1 MGLKSKPKKGNEKKL
16 NIPTSSA
23 AKEVNDNDAGRALVG
38 KIVGNKTMEFENKDI
53 SLADIRLNP
62 DNEIFRQNDNGED
75 IEILAEDIKRNG
87 LLHNLVVFPEQED
100 GKTVYVL
107 LSGERRYRALML
119 LQEQDATWNAAKNCN
134 VVTTPLSPN
143 EKKVILYSANLQVR
157 GGLNDE
163 AVRRKAVSEFIE
175 CLQKEPYNMNRVDA
189 LKAIKSVSSV
199 NPKTIDRDARLEDKL
214 KGSLKELLDAKFL
227 SRSECESYLRFDD
240 EKQEEI
246 GQKYQELNAVDCHGD
261 TGEEAGKNHIE
272 VMRDTLHDTFR
283 EYLFSALQQR
293 TRAEHE
299 ETYKKSIE
307 YFDSELQELKKK
319 AEEFGIIKECNTPE
333 EVADFEY
340 DAQKD
345 ATKDVAKKER
355 EAADISVSA
364 VLKTTPTI
372 IKKLQRVYSNKSYE
386 KALRHVSQESRDS
399 DIAALE
405 EVIEMATK
413 LKEKIKSVD

>member
-1 MGLKSKPKKGNEKKL
+1 MALTKKKGPVTTPKLPNIEALKKVNNNNAGAFYNDLL
-16 NIPTSSA
+16 N
-23 AKEVNDNDAGRALVG
+23 AKH
-38 KIVGNKTMEFENKDI
+38 KIEYESRDI
-53 SLADIRLNP
+53 SLFNIRTNP
-62 DNEIFRQNDNGED
+62 DNEIFREIDDDED
-75 IEILAEDIKRNG
+75 IRILADDIKRNG
-87 LLHNLVVFPEQED
+87 LLHNLVMFPSTEE
-100 GKTVYVL
+100 GREVYVL
-107 LSGERRYRALML
+107 LSGERRYRALKL
-119 LQEQDATWNAAKNCN
+119 LVEEGDTSWQIVRNCN
-134 VVTTPLSPN
+134 IITTELSDN
-143 EKKVILYSANLQVR
+143 EKKVLLYSANLQVR

-214 KGSLKELLDAKFL
+214 RGTLKELLDAKFL

-319 AEEFGIIKECNTPE
+319 AEEFGIIKERNTPE

-386 KALRHVSQESRDS
+386 KALCHVSQESRDS

-413 LKEKIKSVD
+413 LREKIKAVD

>member
-1 MGLKSKPKKGNEKKL
+1 MALTKKKGPVTTPKLPNIEALKKVNNNNAGAFYNDLL
-16 NIPTSSA
+16 N
-23 AKEVNDNDAGRALVG
+23 AKH
-38 KIVGNKTMEFENKDI
+38 KIEYESRDI
-53 SLADIRLNP
+53 SLFNIRTNP
-62 DNEIFRQNDNGED
+62 DNEIFREIDDDED
-75 IEILAEDIKRNG
+75 IRILADDIKRNG
-87 LLHNLVVFPEQED
+87 LLHNLVMFPSTEE
-100 GKTVYVL
+100 GREVYVL
-107 LSGERRYRALML
+107 LSGERRYRALKL
-119 LQEQDATWNAAKNCN
+119 LVEEGDTSWQIVRNCN
-134 VVTTPLSPN
+134 VITTELSDN
-143 EKKVILYSANLQVR
+143 EKKVLLYSANLQVR

-163 AVRRKAVSEFIE
+163 AVRRKAVSDFIE

-272 VMRDTLHDTFR
+272 VLRDTLHDTFR

-355 EAADISVSA
+355 KAADISVSA

-413 LKEKIKSVD
+413 LKEKIKAVD

>member
-1 MGLKSKPKKGNEKKL
+1 MALTKKKGPVTTPKLPNIEALKKVNNNNAGAFYNDLL
-16 NIPTSSA
+16 N
-23 AKEVNDNDAGRALVG
+23 AKH
-38 KIVGNKTMEFENKDI
+38 KIEYESRDI
-53 SLADIRLNP
+53 SLFNIRTNP
-62 DNEIFRQNDNGED
+62 DNEIFREIDDDED
-75 IEILAEDIKRNG
+75 IRILADDIKRNG
-87 LLHNLVVFPEQED
+87 LLHNLVMFPSTEE
-100 GKTVYVL
+100 GREVYVL
-107 LSGERRYRALML
+107 LSGERRYRALKL
-119 LQEQDATWNAAKNCN
+119 LVEEGDTSWQIVRNCN
-134 VVTTPLSPN
+134 VITTELSDN
-143 EKKVILYSANLQVR
+143 EKKVLLYSANLQVR

-175 CLQKEPYNMNRVDA
+175 CLQEEPYNMNRVDA

-214 KGSLKELLDAKFL
+214 RGTLKELLDAKFL

-355 EAADISVSA
+355 KAADISVSA

-413 LKEKIKSVD
+413 LKEKIKAVD

>member
-1 MGLKSKPKKGNEKKL
+1 MALTKKKGPVTTPKLPNIEALKKVNNNNAGAFYNDLL
-16 NIPTSSA
+16 N
-23 AKEVNDNDAGRALVG
+23 AKH
-38 KIVGNKTMEFENKDI
+38 KIEYESRDI
-53 SLADIRLNP
+53 SLFNIRTNP
-62 DNEIFRQNDNGED
+62 DNGIFREIDDDED
-75 IEILAEDIKRNG
+75 IRILADDIKRNG
-87 LLHNLVVFPEQED
+87 LLHNLVMFPSTEE
-100 GKTVYVL
+100 GREVYVL
-107 LSGERRYRALML
+107 LSGERRYRALKL
-119 LQEQDATWNAAKNCN
+119 LVEEGDTSWQIVRNCN
-134 VVTTPLSPN
+134 IITTELSDN
-143 EKKVILYSANLQVR
+143 EKKVLLYSANLQVR

-175 CLQKEPYNMNRVDA
+175 CLQKKPYNMNRVDA

-214 KGSLKELLDAKFL
+214 RGTLKELLDAKFL

-261 TGEEAGKNHIE
+261 AGEEAGKNHIE

-405 EVIEMATK
+405 EVIDMATK
-413 LKEKIKSVD
+413 LKEKIKAVD

>member
-1 MGLKSKPKKGNEKKL
+1 MALTKKKGSVTTPKLPNIEALKKVNNNNAGAFYNDLL
-16 NIPTSSA
+16 N
-23 AKEVNDNDAGRALVG
+23 AKH
-38 KIVGNKTMEFENKDI
+38 KIEYESRDI
-53 SLADIRLNP
+53 SLFNIRTNP
-62 DNEIFRQNDNGED
+62 DNEIFREIDDDED
-75 IEILAEDIKRNG
+75 IRILADDIKRNG
-87 LLHNLVVFPEQED
+87 LLHNLVMFPSTEE
-100 GKTVYVL
+100 GREVYVL
-107 LSGERRYRALML
+107 LSGERRYRALKL
-119 LQEQDATWNAAKNCN
+119 LVEEGDTSWQIVRNCN
-134 VVTTPLSPN
+134 IITTELSDN
-143 EKKVILYSANLQVR
+143 EKKVLLYSANLQVR

-214 KGSLKELLDAKFL
+214 RGTLKELLDAKFL

-307 YFDSELQELKKK
+307 YFDSELQELKMK

-413 LKEKIKSVD
+413 LKEKIKAVD

>member
-1 MGLKSKPKKGNEKKL
+1 MALTKKKGPVTTPKLPNIEALKKVNNNNAGAFYNDLL
-16 NIPTSSA
+16 N
-23 AKEVNDNDAGRALVG
+23 AKH
-38 KIVGNKTMEFENKDI
+38 KIEYESRDI
-53 SLADIRLNP
+53 SLFNIRTNP
-62 DNEIFRQNDNGED
+62 DNEIFREIDDDED
-75 IEILAEDIKRNG
+75 IRILADDIKRNG
-87 LLHNLVVFPEQED
+87 LLHNLVMFPSTEE
-100 GKTVYVL
+100 GREVYVL
-107 LSGERRYRALML
+107 LSGERRYRALKL
-119 LQEQDATWNAAKNCN
+119 LVEEGDTSWQIVRNCN
-134 VVTTPLSPN
+134 VITTELSDN
-143 EKKVILYSANLQVR
+143 EKKVLLYSANLQVR

-163 AVRRKAVSEFIE
+163 AVRRKAVSDFIE

-240 EKQEEI
+240 EKLDEI

-345 ATKDVAKKER
+345 ATKDVANKER

-413 LKEKIKSVD
+413 LKEKIKAVD

>member
-1 MGLKSKPKKGNEKKL
+1 MALTKKKGPVTTPKLPNIEALKKVNNNNAGAFYNDLL
-16 NIPTSSA
+16 N
-23 AKEVNDNDAGRALVG
+23 AKH
-38 KIVGNKTMEFENKDI
+38 KIEYESRDI
-53 SLADIRLNP
+53 SLFNIRTNP
-62 DNEIFRQNDNGED
+62 DNEIFREIDDDED
-75 IEILAEDIKRNG
+75 IRILADDIKRNG
-87 LLHNLVVFPEQED
+87 LLHNLVMFPSTEE
-100 GKTVYVL
+100 GREVYVL
-107 LSGERRYRALML
+107 LSGERRYRALKL
-119 LQEQDATWNAAKNCN
+119 LVEEGDTSWQIVRNCN
-134 VVTTPLSPN
+134 IITTELSDN
-143 EKKVILYSANLQVR
+143 EKKVLLYSANLQVR

-214 KGSLKELLDAKFL
+214 KGGLKALLDAKFL

-333 EVADFEY
+333 EIADFEY

-345 ATKDVAKKER
+345 ATKAVAKKER
-355 EAADISVSA
+355 ETADISVSA

-413 LKEKIKSVD
+413 LKEKIKAVD

>member
-1 MGLKSKPKKGNEKKL
+1 MALTKKKGPVTAPKLPNIEALKKVNNNNAGAFYNDLL
-16 NIPTSSA
+16 N
-23 AKEVNDNDAGRALVG
+23 AKH
-38 KIVGNKTMEFENKDI
+38 KIEYESRDI
-53 SLADIRLNP
+53 SIFNIRTNP
-62 DNEIFRQNDNGED
+62 DNEIFREIDDDED
-75 IEILAEDIKRNG
+75 IRILADDIKRNG
-87 LLHNLVVFPEQED
+87 LLHNLVMFPSTEE
-100 GKTVYVL
+100 GREVYVL
-107 LSGERRYRALML
+107 LSGERRYRALKL
-119 LQEQDATWNAAKNCN
+119 LVEEGDTSWQIVRNCN
-134 VVTTPLSPN
+134 VITTKLSDN
-143 EKKVILYSANLQVR
+143 EKKVLLYSANLQVR

-333 EVADFEY
+333 EIADFEY

-345 ATKDVAKKER
+345 ATKAVAKKER

-413 LKEKIKSVD
+413 LKEKIKAVD

>member
-1 MGLKSKPKKGNEKKL
+1 MALTKKKGPVTTPKLPNIEALKKVNNNNAGAFYNDLL
-16 NIPTSSA
+16 N
-23 AKEVNDNDAGRALVG
+23 AKH
-38 KIVGNKTMEFENKDI
+38 KIEYESRDI
-53 SLADIRLNP
+53 SLFNIRTNP
-62 DNEIFRQNDNGED
+62 DNEIFREIDDDED
-75 IEILAEDIKRNG
+75 IRILADDINRNG
-87 LLHNLVVFPEQED
+87 LLHNLVMFPSTEE
-100 GKTVYVL
+100 GREVYVL
-107 LSGERRYRALML
+107 LSGERRYRALKL
-119 LQEQDATWNAAKNCN
+119 LVEEGDTSWQIVRNCN
-134 VVTTPLSPN
+134 IITTELSDN
-143 EKKVILYSANLQVR
+143 EKKVLLYSANLQVR

-333 EVADFEY
+333 EVADFGY

-413 LKEKIKSVD
+413 LKEKIKAVD

>member
-1 MGLKSKPKKGNEKKL
+1 MALTKKKGPVTTPKLPNIEALKKVNNNTAGAFYNDLL
-16 NIPTSSA
+16 N
-23 AKEVNDNDAGRALVG
+23 AKH
-38 KIVGNKTMEFENKDI
+38 KIEYESRDI
-53 SLADIRLNP
+53 SLFNIRTNP
-62 DNEIFRQNDNGED
+62 DNEIFREIDDDED
-75 IEILAEDIKRNG
+75 IRILADDIKRNG
-87 LLHNLVVFPEQED
+87 LLHNLVMFPSTEE
-100 GKTVYVL
+100 GREVYVL
-107 LSGERRYRALML
+107 LSGERRYRALKL
-119 LQEQDATWNAAKNCN
+119 LVEEGDTSWQIVRNCN
-134 VVTTPLSPN
+134 VITTELSDN
-143 EKKVILYSANLQVR
+143 EKKVLLYSANLQVR

-227 SRSECESYLRFDD
+227 SRSECETYLRFDD

-261 TGEEAGKNHIE
+261 TWEEAGKNHIE

-319 AEEFGIIKECNTPE
+319 AEEFGIIKECNTPD

-413 LKEKIKSVD
+413 LKEKIKAVVD

>member
-1 MGLKSKPKKGNEKKL
+1 MALTKKKGPVTTPKLPNIEALKKVNNNNAGAFYNDLL
-16 NIPTSSA
+16 N
-23 AKEVNDNDAGRALVG
+23 AKH
-38 KIVGNKTMEFENKDI
+38 KIEYESRDI
-53 SLADIRLNP
+53 SLFNIRTNP
-62 DNEIFRQNDNGED
+62 DNEIFREIDDDED
-75 IEILAEDIKRNG
+75 IRILADDIKRNG
-87 LLHNLVVFPEQED
+87 LLHNLVMFPSTEE
-100 GKTVYVL
+100 GREVYVL
-107 LSGERRYRALML
+107 LSGERRYRALKL
-119 LQEQDATWNAAKNCN
+119 LVEEGDTSWQIVRNCN
-134 VVTTPLSPN
+134 IITTELSDN
-143 EKKVILYSANLQVR
+143 EKKVLLYSANLQVR

-246 GQKYQELNAVDCHGD
+246 GQKYQELNAVDCYGD

-283 EYLFSALQQR
+283 EYLFSTLQQR

-333 EVADFEY
+333 EIADFEY

-345 ATKDVAKKER
+345 ATKAVAKKER
-355 EAADISVSA
+355 ETADISVSA

-413 LKEKIKSVD
+413 LKEKIKAVD

>member
-1 MGLKSKPKKGNEKKL
+1 MALTKKKGPVTTPKLPNIEALKKVNNNNAGAFYNDLL
-16 NIPTSSA
+16 N
-23 AKEVNDNDAGRALVG
+23 AKH
-38 KIVGNKTMEFENKDI
+38 KIEYESRDI
-53 SLADIRLNP
+53 SLFNIRTNP
-62 DNEIFRQNDNGED
+62 DNEIFREIDDDED
-75 IEILAEDIKRNG
+75 IRILADDIKRNG
-87 LLHNLVVFPEQED
+87 LLHNLVMFPSTEE
-100 GKTVYVL
+100 GREVYVL
-107 LSGERRYRALML
+107 LSGERRYRALKL
-119 LQEQDATWNAAKNCN
+119 LVEEGDTSWQIVRNCN
-134 VVTTPLSPN
+134 VITTKLSDN
-143 EKKVILYSANLQVR
+143 EKKVLLYSANLQVR

-319 AEEFGIIKECNTPE
+319 TEEFGIIKECNTPE
-333 EVADFEY
+333 EIADFEY

-345 ATKDVAKKER
+345 ATKAVAKKER

-413 LKEKIKSVD
+413 LKEKIKAVD

>member
-1 MGLKSKPKKGNEKKL
+1 MALTKKKGPVTTPKLPNIEALKKVNNNSAGAFYNDLL
-16 NIPTSSA
+16 N
-23 AKEVNDNDAGRALVG
+23 AKH
-38 KIVGNKTMEFENKDI
+38 KIEYESRDI
-53 SLADIRLNP
+53 SLYNIRINP
-62 DNEIFRQNDNGED
+62 DNEIFREIDDDED
-75 IEILAEDIKRNG
+75 IRILADDIKRNG
-87 LLHNLVVFPEQED
+87 LLHNLVLFPSTEE
-100 GKTVYVL
+100 GREVYVL
-107 LSGERRYRALML
+107 LSGERRYRALKL
-119 LQEQDATWNAAKNCN
+119 LVAEGDTSWQIVRNCN
-134 VVTTPLSPN
+134 VITTELSDN
-143 EKKVILYSANLQVR
+143 EKKVLLYSANLQVR

-163 AVRRKAVSEFIE
+163 AVRRKAVSDFIE

-261 TGEEAGKNHIE
+261 AGEEAGKNHIE

-413 LKEKIKSVD
+413 LKEKIKAVD

>member
-1 MGLKSKPKKGNEKKL
+1 MALTKKKGPVTTPKLPNIEALKKVNNNNAGAFYNDLL
-16 NIPTSSA
+16 N
-23 AKEVNDNDAGRALVG
+23 AKH
-38 KIVGNKTMEFENKDI
+38 KIEYESRDI
-53 SLADIRLNP
+53 SLFNIRTNP
-62 DNEIFRQNDNGED
+62 DNEIFREIDDDED
-75 IEILAEDIKRNG
+75 IRILADDIKRNG
-87 LLHNLVVFPEQED
+87 LLHNLVMFPSTEE
-100 GKTVYVL
+100 GREVYVL
-107 LSGERRYRALML
+107 LSGERRYRALKL
-119 LQEQDATWNAAKNCN
+119 LVEEGDTSWQIVRNCN
-134 VVTTPLSPN
+134 VITTELSDN
-143 EKKVILYSANLQVR
+143 EKKVLLYSANLQVR

-163 AVRRKAVSEFIE
+163 AVRRKAVSDFIE

-307 YFDSELQELKKK
+307 YFDSELRELKKK

-345 ATKDVAKKER
+345 VTKDVAKKER

-413 LKEKIKSVD
+413 LKEKIKAVD

>member
-1 MGLKSKPKKGNEKKL
+1 MALTKKKGPVTAPKLPNIEALKKVNNNNAGAFYNDLL
-16 NIPTSSA
+16 N
-23 AKEVNDNDAGRALVG
+23 AKH
-38 KIVGNKTMEFENKDI
+38 KIEYESRDI
-53 SLADIRLNP
+53 SLFNIRTNP
-62 DNEIFRQNDNGED
+62 DNEIFREIDDDED
-75 IEILAEDIKRNG
+75 IRILADDIKRNG
-87 LLHNLVVFPEQED
+87 LLHNLVMFPSTEE
-100 GKTVYVL
+100 GREVYVL
-107 LSGERRYRALML
+107 LSGERRYRALKL
-119 LQEQDATWNAAKNCN
+119 LVEEGDTSWQIVRNCN
-134 VVTTPLSPN
+134 VITTELSDN
-143 EKKVILYSANLQVR
+143 EKKVLLYSANLQVR

-175 CLQKEPYNMNRVDA
+175 CLQEEPYNMNRVDA

-214 KGSLKELLDAKFL
+214 RGTLKELLDAKFL
-227 SRSECESYLRFDD
+227 NRSECESYLRFDD

-333 EVADFEY
+333 EIADFEY

-413 LKEKIKSVD
+413 LKEKIKAVD

>member
-1 MGLKSKPKKGNEKKL
+1 MALTKKKGPVTTPKLPNIEALKKVNNNIAGAFYNDLL
-16 NIPTSSA
+16 N
-23 AKEVNDNDAGRALVG
+23 AKH
-38 KIVGNKTMEFENKDI
+38 KIEYESRDI
-53 SLADIRLNP
+53 SLFNIRTNP
-62 DNEIFRQNDNGED
+62 DNEIFREIDDDED
-75 IEILAEDIKRNG
+75 IRILADDIKRNG
-87 LLHNLVVFPEQED
+87 LLHNLVMFPSTEEGRED
-100 GKTVYVL
+100 YVL
-107 LSGERRYRALML
+107 LSGERRYRALKL
-119 LQEQDATWNAAKNCN
+119 LVAEGDTSWQIVRNCN
-134 VVTTPLSPN
+134 VITTELSDN
-143 EKKVILYSANLQVR
+143 EKKALLYSANLQVR

-163 AVRRKAVSEFIE
+163 AVRRKAVSDFIE

-413 LKEKIKSVD
+413 LKEKIKAVD

>member
-1 MGLKSKPKKGNEKKL
+1 MALTKKKGPVTTPKLPNIEALKKVNNNNAGAFYNDLL
-16 NIPTSSA
+16 N
-23 AKEVNDNDAGRALVG
+23 AKH
-38 KIVGNKTMEFENKDI
+38 KIEYESRDI
-53 SLADIRLNP
+53 SLFNIRTNP
-62 DNEIFRQNDNGED
+62 DNEIFREIDDDED
-75 IEILAEDIKRNG
+75 IRILADDIKRNG
-87 LLHNLVVFPEQED
+87 LLHNLVMFPSTEE
-100 GKTVYVL
+100 GREVYVL
-107 LSGERRYRALML
+107 LSGERRYRALKL
-119 LQEQDATWNAAKNCN
+119 LVEEGDTSWQIVRNCN
-134 VVTTPLSPN
+134 VITTELSDN
-143 EKKVILYSANLQVR
+143 EKKVLLYSANLQVR

-163 AVRRKAVSEFIE
+163 RSEEQAVSEFIE
-175 CLQKEPYNMNRVDA
+175 CLQEEPYNMNRVDA

-214 KGSLKELLDAKFL
+214 RGTLKELLDAKFL

-413 LKEKIKSVD
+413 LKEKIKAVD

>member
-1 MGLKSKPKKGNEKKL
+1 MALTKKKGPVTTPKLPNIEALKKVNNNNAGAFYNDLL
-16 NIPTSSA
+16 N
-23 AKEVNDNDAGRALVG
+23 AKH
-38 KIVGNKTMEFENKDI
+38 KIEYESRDI
-53 SLADIRLNP
+53 SLFNIRTNP
-62 DNEIFRQNDNGED
+62 DNEIFREIDDDED
-75 IEILAEDIKRNG
+75 IRILADDIKRNG
-87 LLHNLVVFPEQED
+87 LLHNLVMFPSTEE
-100 GKTVYVL
+100 GREVYVL
-107 LSGERRYRALML
+107 LSGERRYRALKL
-119 LQEQDATWNAAKNCN
+119 LVEEGDTSWQIVRNCN
-134 VVTTPLSPN
+134 IITTELSDN
-143 EKKVILYSANLQVR
+143 EKKVLLYSANLQVR

-163 AVRRKAVSEFIE
+163 AVRRKAVLEFIE

-307 YFDSELQELKKK
+307 YFDNELQELKKK

-345 ATKDVAKKER
+345 ATKAVAKKER

-413 LKEKIKSVD
+413 LKEKIKAVD

>member
-1 MGLKSKPKKGNEKKL
+1 MALTKKKGPVTTPKLPNIEALKKVNNNNAGAFYNDLL
-16 NIPTSSA
+16 N
-23 AKEVNDNDAGRALVG
+23 AKH
-38 KIVGNKTMEFENKDI
+38 KIEYESRDI
-53 SLADIRLNP
+53 SLFNIRTNP
-62 DNEIFRQNDNGED
+62 DNEIFREIDDDED
-75 IEILAEDIKRNG
+75 IRILADDIKRNG
-87 LLHNLVVFPEQED
+87 LLHNLVMFPSTEE
-100 GKTVYVL
+100 GREVYVL
-107 LSGERRYRALML
+107 LSGERRYRALKL
-119 LQEQDATWNAAKNCN
+119 LVEEGDTSWQIVRNCN
-134 VVTTPLSPN
+134 IITTELSDN
-143 EKKVILYSANLQVR
+143 EKKVLLYSANLQVR

-214 KGSLKELLDAKFL
+214 RGTLKELLDAKFL

-261 TGEEAGKNHIE
+261 TGEEVGKNHIE

-319 AEEFGIIKECNTPE
+319 AEEFGIIKECTTPE

-405 EVIEMATK
+405 EVIDMATK
-413 LKEKIKSVD
+413 LKEKIKAVD

>member
-1 MGLKSKPKKGNEKKL
+1 MALTKKKGPVTTPKLPNIEALKKVNNNNAGAFYNDLL
-16 NIPTSSA
+16 N
-23 AKEVNDNDAGRALVG
+23 AKH
-38 KIVGNKTMEFENKDI
+38 KIEYESRDI
-53 SLADIRLNP
+53 SLFNIRTNP
-62 DNEIFRQNDNGED
+62 DNEIFREIDDDED
-75 IEILAEDIKRNG
+75 IRILADDIKRNG
-87 LLHNLVVFPEQED
+87 LLHNLVMFPSTEE
-100 GKTVYVL
+100 GREVYVL
-107 LSGERRYRALML
+107 LSGERRYRALKL
-119 LQEQDATWNAAKNCN
+119 LVEEGDTSWQIVRNCN
-134 VVTTPLSPN
+134 IITTELSDN
-143 EKKVILYSANLQVR
+143 EKKVLLYSANLQVR

-246 GQKYQELNAVDCHGD
+246 GQKYQELNAVDCQGD
-261 TGEEAGKNHIE
+261 TGEEVGKNHIE

-307 YFDSELQELKKK
+307 YFDSELQELKMK

-413 LKEKIKSVD
+413 LKEKIKAVD

>member
-1 MGLKSKPKKGNEKKL
+1 MALTKKKGPVTTPKLPNIEALKKVNNNNAGAFYNDLL
-16 NIPTSSA
+16 N
-23 AKEVNDNDAGRALVG
+23 AKH
-38 KIVGNKTMEFENKDI
+38 KIEYESRDI
-53 SLADIRLNP
+53 SLFNIRTNP
-62 DNEIFRQNDNGED
+62 DNEIFREIDDDED
-75 IEILAEDIKRNG
+75 IRILADDIKRNG
-87 LLHNLVVFPEQED
+87 LLHNLVMFPSTEE
-100 GKTVYVL
+100 GREVYVL
-107 LSGERRYRALML
+107 LSGERRYRALKL
-119 LQEQDATWNAAKNCN
+119 LVEEGDTSWQIVRNCN
-134 VVTTPLSPN
+134 IITTELSDN
-143 EKKVILYSANLQVR
+143 EKKVLLYSANLQVR

-214 KGSLKELLDAKFL
+214 RGTLKELLDAKFL

-261 TGEEAGKNHIE
+261 TGEEVVKNHIE

-405 EVIEMATK
+405 EVIDMATK
-413 LKEKIKSVD
+413 LKEKIKAVD

>member
-1 MGLKSKPKKGNEKKL
+1 MALTKKKGPVTTPKLPNIEALKKVNNNNAGAFYNDLL
-16 NIPTSSA
+16 N
-23 AKEVNDNDAGRALVG
+23 AKH
-38 KIVGNKTMEFENKDI
+38 KIEYESRDI
-53 SLADIRLNP
+53 SLFNIRTNP
-62 DNEIFRQNDNGED
+62 DNEIFREIDDDED
-75 IEILAEDIKRNG
+75 IRILADDIKRNG
-87 LLHNLVVFPEQED
+87 LLHNLVMFPSTEE
-100 GKTVYVL
+100 GREVYVL
-107 LSGERRYRALML
+107 LSGERRYRALKL
-119 LQEQDATWNAAKNCN
+119 LVEEGDTSWQIVRNCN
-134 VVTTPLSPN
+134 IITTELSDN
-143 EKKVILYSANLQVR
+143 EKKVLLYSANLQVR

-199 NPKTIDRDARLEDKL
+199 NQKTIDRDARLEDKL
-214 KGSLKELLDAKFL
+214 KGGLKALLDAKFL

-413 LKEKIKSVD
+413 LKEKIKAVD

>member
-1 MGLKSKPKKGNEKKL
+1 MALTKKKGPVTTPKLPNIEALKKVNNNSAGAFYNDLL
-16 NIPTSSA
+16 N
-23 AKEVNDNDAGRALVG
+23 AKH
-38 KIVGNKTMEFENKDI
+38 KIEYESRDI
-53 SLADIRLNP
+53 SLFNIRTNP
-62 DNEIFRQNDNGED
+62 DNEIFREIDDDED
-75 IEILAEDIKRNG
+75 IRILADDIKRNG
-87 LLHNLVVFPEQED
+87 LLHNLVMFPSTEE
-100 GKTVYVL
+100 GREVYVL
-107 LSGERRYRALML
+107 LSGERRYRALKL
-119 LQEQDATWNAAKNCN
+119 LVEEGDTSWQIVRNCN
-134 VVTTPLSPN
+134 VITTELSDN
-143 EKKVILYSANLQVR
+143 EKKVLLYSANLQVR

-163 AVRRKAVSEFIE
+163 AVRRKAVSDFIE

-240 EKQEEI
+240 EKQKEI

-345 ATKDVAKKER
+345 VTKDVAKKER
-355 EAADISVSA
+355 KAADISVSA

-413 LKEKIKSVD
+413 LKEKIKAVD

>member
-1 MGLKSKPKKGNEKKL
+1 MALTKKKGPVTTPKLPNIEALKKVNNNNAGAFYNDLL
-16 NIPTSSA
+16 N
-23 AKEVNDNDAGRALVG
+23 AKH
-38 KIVGNKTMEFENKDI
+38 KIEYESRDI
-53 SLADIRLNP
+53 SLFNIRTNP
-62 DNEIFRQNDNGED
+62 DNEIFREIDDDED
-75 IEILAEDIKRNG
+75 IRILADDIKRNG
-87 LLHNLVVFPEQED
+87 LLHNLVMFPSTEE
-100 GKTVYVL
+100 GREVYVL
-107 LSGERRYRALML
+107 LSGERRYRALKL
-119 LQEQDATWNAAKNCN
+119 LVEEGDTSWQIVRNCN
-134 VVTTPLSPN
+134 IITTELSDN
-143 EKKVILYSANLQVR
+143 EKKVLLYSANLQVR

-283 EYLFSALQQR
+283 EYLFSTLQQR

-333 EVADFEY
+333 EIADFEY

-345 ATKDVAKKER
+345 ATKAVAKKER
-355 EAADISVSA
+355 ETADISVSA

-413 LKEKIKSVD
+413 LKEKIKAVD

>member
-1 MGLKSKPKKGNEKKL
+1 MALTKKKGPVTTPKLPNIEALKKVNNNNAGAFYNDLL
-16 NIPTSSA
+16 N
-23 AKEVNDNDAGRALVG
+23 AKH
-38 KIVGNKTMEFENKDI
+38 KIEYESRDI
-53 SLADIRLNP
+53 SLFNIRTNP
-62 DNEIFRQNDNGED
+62 DNEIFREIDDDED
-75 IEILAEDIKRNG
+75 IRILADDIKRNG
-87 LLHNLVVFPEQED
+87 LLHNLVMFPSTEE
-100 GKTVYVL
+100 GREVYVL
-107 LSGERRYRALML
+107 LSGERRYRALKL
-119 LQEQDATWNAAKNCN
+119 LVEEGDTSWQIVRNCN
-134 VVTTPLSPN
+134 VITTELSDN
-143 EKKVILYSANLQVR
+143 EKKVLLYSANLQVR

-163 AVRRKAVSEFIE
+163 AVRRKAVSDFIE

-240 EKQEEI
+240 EKLDEI

-272 VMRDTLHDTFR
+272 VMRDTLHDMFR

-319 AEEFGIIKECNTPE
+319 AEEFGIIKECNPPE

-345 ATKDVAKKER
+345 ATKDVANKER

-413 LKEKIKSVD
+413 LKEKIKAVD

>member
-1 MGLKSKPKKGNEKKL
+1 MALTKKKGSVTTPKLPNIEALKKVNNNNAGAFYNDLL
-16 NIPTSSA
+16 N
-23 AKEVNDNDAGRALVG
+23 AKH
-38 KIVGNKTMEFENKDI
+38 KIEYESRDI
-53 SLADIRLNP
+53 SLFNIRTNP
-62 DNEIFRQNDNGED
+62 DNEIFREIDDDED
-75 IEILAEDIKRNG
+75 IRILADDIKRNG
-87 LLHNLVVFPEQED
+87 LLHNLVMFPSTEE
-100 GKTVYVL
+100 GREVYVL
-107 LSGERRYRALML
+107 LSGERRYRALKL
-119 LQEQDATWNAAKNCN
+119 LVEEGDTSWQIVRNCN
-134 VVTTPLSPN
+134 VITTELSDN
-143 EKKVILYSANLQVR
+143 EKKVLLYSANLQVR

-163 AVRRKAVSEFIE
+163 AVRRKAVSDFIE

-240 EKQEEI
+240 EKLDEI

-272 VMRDTLHDTFR
+272 VMRDTLHDMFR

-319 AEEFGIIKECNTPE
+319 AEEFGIIKECNTPD

-345 ATKDVAKKER
+345 ATKDVANKER

-413 LKEKIKSVD
+413 LKEKIKAVD

>member
-1 MGLKSKPKKGNEKKL
+1 MALTKKKGPVTTPKLPNIEALKKVNNNNAGAFYNDLL
-16 NIPTSSA
+16 N
-23 AKEVNDNDAGRALVG
+23 AKH
-38 KIVGNKTMEFENKDI
+38 KIEYENRDI
-53 SLADIRLNP
+53 SLFNIRTNP
-62 DNEIFRQNDNGED
+62 DNEIFREIDDDED
-75 IEILAEDIKRNG
+75 IRILADDIKRNG
-87 LLHNLVVFPEQED
+87 LLHNLVMFPSTEE
-100 GKTVYVL
+100 GREVYVL
-107 LSGERRYRALML
+107 LSGERRYRALKL
-119 LQEQDATWNAAKNCN
+119 LVEEGDTSWQIVRNCN
-134 VVTTPLSPN
+134 VITTELSDN
-143 EKKVILYSANLQVR
+143 EKKVLLYSANLQVR

-299 ETYKKSIE
+299 ETYKKSIK

-345 ATKDVAKKER
+345 ATKVVAKKER

-413 LKEKIKSVD
+413 LKEKIKAVD

>member
-1 MGLKSKPKKGNEKKL
+1 MALTKKKGPVTTPKLPNIEALKKVNNNNAGAFYNDLL
-16 NIPTSSA
+16 N
-23 AKEVNDNDAGRALVG
+23 AKH
-38 KIVGNKTMEFENKDI
+38 KIEYESRDI
-53 SLADIRLNP
+53 SLFNIRTNP
-62 DNEIFRQNDNGED
+62 DNEIFREIDDDED
-75 IEILAEDIKRNG
+75 IRILADDIKRNG
-87 LLHNLVVFPEQED
+87 LLHNLVMFPSTEE
-100 GKTVYVL
+100 GREVYVL
-107 LSGERRYRALML
+107 LSGERRYRALKL
-119 LQEQDATWNAAKNCN
+119 LVEEGDTSWQIVRNCN
-134 VVTTPLSPN
+134 IITTELSDN
-143 EKKVILYSANLQVR
+143 EKKVLLYSANLQVR

-214 KGSLKELLDAKFL
+214 RGTLKELLDAKFL

-261 TGEEAGKNHIE
+261 TGEEVGKNHIE

-307 YFDSELQELKKK
+307 YFDSELPELKKK

-413 LKEKIKSVD
+413 LKEKIKAVD

>member
-1 MGLKSKPKKGNEKKL
+1 MALTKKKGPVTTPKLPNIEALKKVNNNSAGAFYNDLL
-16 NIPTSSA
+16 N
-23 AKEVNDNDAGRALVG
+23 AKH
-38 KIVGNKTMEFENKDI
+38 KIEYESRDI
-53 SLADIRLNP
+53 SLFNIRTNP
-62 DNEIFRQNDNGED
+62 DNEIFREIDDDED
-75 IEILAEDIKRNG
+75 IRILADDIKRNG
-87 LLHNLVVFPEQED
+87 LLHNLVMFPSTEE
-100 GKTVYVL
+100 GREVYVL
-107 LSGERRYRALML
+107 LSGERRYRALKL
-119 LQEQDATWNAAKNCN
+119 LVEEGDTSWQIVRNCN
-134 VVTTPLSPN
+134 VITTELSDN
-143 EKKVILYSANLQVR
+143 EKKVLLYSANLQVR

-163 AVRRKAVSEFIE
+163 AVRRKAVSDFIE

-240 EKQEEI
+240 EKLDEI

-272 VMRDTLHDTFR
+272 VMRDTLHDMFR

-319 AEEFGIIKECNTPE
+319 AEEFGIIKECNTSE

-413 LKEKIKSVD
+413 LKEKIKAVG

>member
-1 MGLKSKPKKGNEKKL
+1 MALTKKKGPVTAPKLPNIEALKKVNNNNAGAFYNDLL
-16 NIPTSSA
+16 N
-23 AKEVNDNDAGRALVG
+23 AKH
-38 KIVGNKTMEFENKDI
+38 KIEYESRDI
-53 SLADIRLNP
+53 SLFNIRTNP
-62 DNEIFRQNDNGED
+62 DNEIFREIDDDED
-75 IEILAEDIKRNG
+75 IRILADDIKRNG
-87 LLHNLVVFPEQED
+87 LLHNLVMFPSTEE
-100 GKTVYVL
+100 GREVYVL
-107 LSGERRYRALML
+107 LSGERRYRALKL
-119 LQEQDATWNAAKNCN
+119 LVEEGDTSWQIVRNCN
-134 VVTTPLSPN
+134 IITTELSDN
-143 EKKVILYSANLQVR
+143 EKKVLLYSANLQVR

-345 ATKDVAKKER
+345 VTKDVAKKER

-413 LKEKIKSVD
+413 LKEKIKAVD

>member
-1 MGLKSKPKKGNEKKL
+1 MALTKKKGPVTTPKLPNIEALKKVNNNNAGAFYNDLL
-16 NIPTSSA
+16 N
-23 AKEVNDNDAGRALVG
+23 AKH
-38 KIVGNKTMEFENKDI
+38 KIEYESRDI
-53 SLADIRLNP
+53 SLFNIRTNP
-62 DNEIFRQNDNGED
+62 DNEIFREIDDDED
-75 IEILAEDIKRNG
+75 IRILADDIKRNG
-87 LLHNLVVFPEQED
+87 LLHNLVMFPSTEE
-100 GKTVYVL
+100 GREVYVL
-107 LSGERRYRALML
+107 LSGERRYRALKL
-119 LQEQDATWNAAKNCN
+119 LVEEGDTSWQIVRNCN
-134 VVTTPLSPN
+134 VITTELSDN
-143 EKKVILYSANLQVR
+143 EKKVLLYSANLQVR

-163 AVRRKAVSEFIE
+163 AVRRKAVSDFIE

-240 EKQEEI
+240 EKLDEI

-272 VMRDTLHDTFR
+272 VMRDTLHDMFR

-345 ATKDVAKKER
+345 ATKDVANKER
-355 EAADISVSA
+355 KAADISVSA

-413 LKEKIKSVD
+413 LKEKIKAVD

>member
-1 MGLKSKPKKGNEKKL
+1 MALTKKKGPVTTPKLPNIEALKKVNNNNAGAFYNDLL
-16 NIPTSSA
+16 N
-23 AKEVNDNDAGRALVG
+23 AKH
-38 KIVGNKTMEFENKDI
+38 KMEYESRDI
-53 SLADIRLNP
+53 SLFNIRTNP
-62 DNEIFRQNDNGED
+62 DNEIFREIDDDED
-75 IEILAEDIKRNG
+75 IRILADDIKRNG
-87 LLHNLVVFPEQED
+87 LLHNLVMFPSTEE
-100 GKTVYVL
+100 GREVYVL
-107 LSGERRYRALML
+107 LSGERRYRALKL
-119 LQEQDATWNAAKNCN
+119 LVEEGDTSWQIVRNCN
-134 VVTTPLSPN
+134 VITTELSDN
-143 EKKVILYSANLQVR
+143 EKKVLLYSANLQVR

-163 AVRRKAVSEFIE
+163 AVRRKAVSDFIE

-345 ATKDVAKKER
+345 VTKDVAKKER

-413 LKEKIKSVD
+413 LKEKIKAVD

>member
-1 MGLKSKPKKGNEKKL
+1 MALTKKKGPVTTPKLPNIEALKKVNNNNAGAFYNDLL
-16 NIPTSSA
+16 N
-23 AKEVNDNDAGRALVG
+23 AKH
-38 KIVGNKTMEFENKDI
+38 KIEYENRDI
-53 SLADIRLNP
+53 SLFNIRTNP
-62 DNEIFRQNDNGED
+62 DNEIFREIDDDED
-75 IEILAEDIKRNG
+75 IRILADDIKRNG
-87 LLHNLVVFPEQED
+87 LLHNLVMFPSTEE
-100 GKTVYVL
+100 GREVYVL
-107 LSGERRYRALML
+107 LSGERRYRALKL
-119 LQEQDATWNAAKNCN
+119 LVEEGDTSWQIVRNCN
-134 VVTTPLSPN
+134 VITTELSDN
-143 EKKVILYSANLQVR
+143 EKKVLLYSANLQVR

-189 LKAIKSVSSV
+189 LKAIKRVSSV

-299 ETYKKSIE
+299 ETYKKTIKH
-307 YFDSELQELKKK
+307 FDSELQELKKK

-333 EVADFEY
+333 EIADFEY

-413 LKEKIKSVD
+413 LKEKIKAVD

>member
-1 MGLKSKPKKGNEKKL
+1 MALTKKKGPVTTPKLPNIEALKKVNNNSAGAFYNDLL
-16 NIPTSSA
+16 N
-23 AKEVNDNDAGRALVG
+23 AKH
-38 KIVGNKTMEFENKDI
+38 KIEYESRDI
-53 SLADIRLNP
+53 SLFNIRTNP
-62 DNEIFRQNDNGED
+62 DNEIFREIDDDED
-75 IEILAEDIKRNG
+75 IRILADDIKRNG
-87 LLHNLVVFPEQED
+87 LLHNLVMFPSTEE
-100 GKTVYVL
+100 GREVYVL
-107 LSGERRYRALML
+107 LSGERRYRALKL
-119 LQEQDATWNAAKNCN
+119 LVEEGDTSWQIVRNCN
-134 VVTTPLSPN
+134 VITTELSDN
-143 EKKVILYSANLQVR
+143 EKKVLLYSANLQVR

-163 AVRRKAVSEFIE
+163 AVRRKAVSDFIE

-240 EKQEEI
+240 EKQDEI

-333 EVADFEY
+333 EIADFEY

-345 ATKDVAKKER
+345 ATKTVAKKER

-413 LKEKIKSVD
+413 LKEKIKAVE

>member
-1 MGLKSKPKKGNEKKL
+1 MALTKKKGPVTTPKLPNIEALKKVNNNNAGAFYNDLL
-16 NIPTSSA
+16 N
-23 AKEVNDNDAGRALVG
+23 AKH
-38 KIVGNKTMEFENKDI
+38 KIEYESRDI
-53 SLADIRLNP
+53 SLFNIRTNT
-62 DNEIFRQNDNGED
+62 DNEIFREIDDDED
-75 IEILAEDIKRNG
+75 IRILADDIKRNG
-87 LLHNLVVFPEQED
+87 LLHNLVMFPSTEE
-100 GKTVYVL
+100 GREVYVL
-107 LSGERRYRALML
+107 LSGERRYRALKL
-119 LQEQDATWNAAKNCN
+119 LVAEGDTSWQIVRNCN
-134 VVTTPLSPN
+134 VITTELSDN
-143 EKKVILYSANLQVR
+143 EKKVLLYSANLQVR

-163 AVRRKAVSEFIE
+163 AVRRKAVSDFIE

-246 GQKYQELNAVDCHGD
+246 GQKYQELNAVDFHGD

-413 LKEKIKSVD
+413 LKEKIKAVD

>member
-1 MGLKSKPKKGNEKKL
+1 MALTKKKGPVTTPKLPNIEALKKVNNNNAGAFYNDLL
-16 NIPTSSA
+16 N
-23 AKEVNDNDAGRALVG
+23 AKH
-38 KIVGNKTMEFENKDI
+38 KIEYESRDI
-53 SLADIRLNP
+53 SLFNIRTNP
-62 DNEIFRQNDNGED
+62 DNEIFREIDDDED
-75 IEILAEDIKRNG
+75 IRILADDIKRNG
-87 LLHNLVVFPEQED
+87 LLHNLVMFPSTEE
-100 GKTVYVL
+100 GREVYVL
-107 LSGERRYRALML
+107 LSGERRYRALKL
-119 LQEQDATWNAAKNCN
+119 LVEEGDTSWQIVRNCN
-134 VVTTPLSPN
+134 VITTELSDN
-143 EKKVILYSANLQVR
+143 EKKVLLYSANLQVR

-175 CLQKEPYNMNRVDA
+175 CLQEEPYNMNRVDA

-214 KGSLKELLDAKFL
+214 RGTLKELLDAKFL

-283 EYLFSALQQR
+283 EYLFSTLQQR

-333 EVADFEY
+333 EIADFEY

-345 ATKDVAKKER
+345 ATKAVAKKER
-355 EAADISVSA
+355 ETADISVSA

-413 LKEKIKSVD
+413 LKEKIKAVD

>member
-1 MGLKSKPKKGNEKKL
+1 MALTKKKGPVTAPKLPNIEALKKVNNNNAGAFYNDLL
-16 NIPTSSA
+16 N
-23 AKEVNDNDAGRALVG
+23 AKH
-38 KIVGNKTMEFENKDI
+38 KIEYESRDI
-53 SLADIRLNP
+53 SLFNIRTNP
-62 DNEIFRQNDNGED
+62 DNEIFREIDDDED
-75 IEILAEDIKRNG
+75 IRILADDIKRNG
-87 LLHNLVVFPEQED
+87 LLHNLVMFPSTEE
-100 GKTVYVL
+100 GREVYVL
-107 LSGERRYRALML
+107 LSGERRYRALKL
-119 LQEQDATWNAAKNCN
+119 LVEEGDTSWQIVRNCN
-134 VVTTPLSPN
+134 VITTELSEN
-143 EKKVILYSANLQVR
+143 EKKVLLYSANLQVR

-175 CLQKEPYNMNRVDA
+175 CLQEEPYNMNRVDA

-214 KGSLKELLDAKFL
+214 RGTLKELLDAKFL

-333 EVADFEY
+333 EIADFEY

-413 LKEKIKSVD
+413 LKEKIKAVD